1 MKKKMTHF
9 SRLYDRLNLL
19 IFLFNNDYQGE
30 ITSTVYWEH
39 SQREEGTT
47 PLPPK
52 KTFLKYSYN

>member
-1 MKKKMTHF
+1 MEKKMKHF

-39 SQREEGTT
+39 SQREEGTVPPP
-47 PLPPK
+47 PLK
-52 KTFLKYSYN
+52 